1 MEIYYRV
8 RWISC
13 RKITET
19 SNQLKGSLSFLNT
32 LPMTRLRLKSL
43 NSSRSL
49 YIILWKDSGWQII
62 KEIYFHNRSELLG
75 NSLYSL
81 TTTSIQSHL
90 HRVTHITDNSYLNWV
105 TIQIIILLVS
115 KMKTKNWNCKLPR
128 WRIRSITLSGSL
140 KSASMRAT
148 ACVENS
154 GNLKLS
160 KNLSPSI
167 SPLKTVNLGAQRR
180 PP

>member
-1 MEIYYRV
+1 M
-8 RWISC
+8 
-13 RKITET
+13 
-19 SNQLKGSLSFLNT
+19 
-32 LPMTRLRLKSL
+32 LPMTHLKPKSL
-43 NSSRSL
+43 NSSLSL

-62 KEIYFHNRSELLG
+62 KEIYFHNQSEHLE

-90 HRVTHITDNSYLNWV
+90 HRVTHITDSNYLNWV
-105 TIQIIILLVS
+105 TIQIIILQVS

-128 WRIRSITLSGSL
+128 WKIRSITLSGSL

-154 GNLKLS
+154 GNLKPS
-160 KNLSPSI
+160 KNPSPNI
-167 SPLKTVNLGAQRR
+167 SPLKTVNPGVQRK
-180 PP
+180 PL